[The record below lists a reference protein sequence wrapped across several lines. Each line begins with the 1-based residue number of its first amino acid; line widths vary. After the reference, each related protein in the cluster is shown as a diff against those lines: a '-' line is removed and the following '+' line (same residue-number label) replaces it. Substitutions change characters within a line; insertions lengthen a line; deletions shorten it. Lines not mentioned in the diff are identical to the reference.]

1 MLREEEGIVWR
12 EKRGEER
19 SGGGGSV
26 VGASSGDLPRQHA
39 VNQSD
44 LDRTGTHLVTAP
56 ANTGMAGK
64 RKTCA

>member
-1 MLREEEGIVWR
+1 M
-12 EKRGEER
+12 
-19 SGGGGSV
+19 GGGGLV
-26 VGASSGDLPRQHA
+26 VGGSSGDLPQQHA

-56 ANTGMAGK
+56 ANTAMVGK